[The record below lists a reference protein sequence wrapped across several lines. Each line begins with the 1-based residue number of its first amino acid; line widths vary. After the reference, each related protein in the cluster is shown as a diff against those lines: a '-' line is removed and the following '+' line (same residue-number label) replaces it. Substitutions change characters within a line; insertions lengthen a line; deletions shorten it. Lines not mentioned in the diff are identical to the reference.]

1 MNTERVIPTLDQ
13 FEAKRW
19 SPEVEAQRDTYAA
32 EQFVAD
38 TPQFYRS
45 PKNSELML
53 GWLAGQGVPI
63 TRRNLA
69 VAFRVLL
76 ADGVLESCPTAQVQP
91 EPPDNS
97 RGVQKMSSTST
108 VKLHHTCP
116 DTPLNRAVTCRR
128 NSRSLLMVP
137 DRCRPQ
143 ENGVGTAIQ
152 NQHSRGSSREGT
164 PSGGWL
170 EARAKVAMEHAN
182 VKRDSVEF
190 NRLVVLELEKS

>member
-45 PKNSELML
+45 PRNRDLLL
-53 GWLAGQGVPI
+53 GWLTEQGVPI
-63 TRRNLA
+63 TRRNLT

-76 ADGVLESCPTAQVQP
+76 AGGVLESCPTVQEQP
-91 EPPDNS
+91 QPLDTS
-97 RGVQKMSSTST
+97 RGVQKMNSTST

-116 DTPLNRAVTCRR
+116 DTPLNRQ
-128 NSRSLLMVP
+128 LLAEEILGRYSWCPIGVDP
-137 DRCRPQ
+137 KKTELGRQYKISIREEAAAKERP
-143 ENGVGTAIQ
+143 A
-152 NQHSRGSSREGT
+152 
-164 PSGGWL
+164 GWL
-170 EARAKVAMEHAN
+170 DARAKVAMEHAN

>member
-19 SPEVEAQRDTYAA
+19 SPEVEAHRDAYAA

-45 PKNSELML
+45 PRNRDLLL

-76 ADGVLESCPTAQVQP
+76 ADGVLDSRPTVQEQP
-91 EPPDNS
+91 EPLDNS
-97 RGVQKMSSTST
+97 RGVQKMTST
-108 VKLHHTCP
+108 VKLNHTCP
-116 DTPLNRAVTCRR
+116 DTPLNRQLLAEEIL
-128 NSRSLLMVP
+128 SRYSWCPIGVDPKKTELGRQYKVSI
-137 DRCRPQ
+137 REEAAANTRP
-143 ENGVGTAIQ
+143 A
-152 NQHSRGSSREGT
+152 
-164 PSGGWL
+164 GWL

-190 NRLVVLELEKS
+190 NRLVARELEKS

>member
-32 EQFVAD
+32 ERFVAD

-45 PKNSELML
+45 PKNSELLL

-63 TRRNLA
+63 TRRNLT

-76 ADGVLESCPTAQVQP
+76 DDGVLDSCPTVQEQP
-91 EPPDNS
+91 QPLDTS
-97 RGVQKMSSTST
+97 RCVQKMNST

-116 DTPLNRAVTCRR
+116 DTPLNRQ
-128 NSRSLLMVP
+128 LLAEEILGRYSWCPIGVDP
-137 DRCRPQ
+137 KKTELGRQYKISIREEAAAKGRP
-143 ENGVGTAIQ
+143 A
-152 NQHSRGSSREGT
+152 
-164 PSGGWL
+164 GWL

-190 NRLVVLELEKS
+190 NRLVVLELGKS

>member
-1 MNTERVIPTLDQ
+1 MNTLRVIPTLDQ

-19 SPEVEAQRDTYAA
+19 SPEVEEQRDAYAA

-45 PKNSELML
+45 ARNRDLLL

-63 TRRNLA
+63 TLRNLT

-76 ADGVLESCPTAQVQP
+76 ADGVLESRPTVQEQP
-91 EPPDNS
+91 EPLDNS
-97 RGVQKMSSTST
+97 RGVQKMTST

-116 DTPLNRAVTCRR
+116 DTPLNRQ
-128 NSRSLLMVP
+128 LLAEEILGRYSWCPIGVDP
-137 DRCRPQ
+137 KKTELGRQYKVSIREEAAAKGRP
-143 ENGVGTAIQ
+143 A
-152 NQHSRGSSREGT
+152 
-164 PSGGWL
+164 GWL
-170 EARAKVAMEHAN
+170 EARAKVAMEHAH

-190 NRLVVLELEKS
+190 NRLVAVELEKS

>member
-91 EPPDNS
+91 EPLDNS
-97 RGVQKMSSTST
+97 RGVQKMNST

-116 DTPLNRAVTCRR
+116 DTPLNRQ
-128 NSRSLLMVP
+128 LLAEEILGRYSWCPIGVDP
-137 DRCRPQ
+137 KKTELGRQYKISVREEAAAKGRP
-143 ENGVGTAIQ
+143 A
-152 NQHSRGSSREGT
+152 
-164 PSGGWL
+164 GWL
-170 EARAKVAMEHAN
+170 DARAKVAMGHPN
-182 VKRDSVEF
+182 VKRDSAEF
-190 NRLVVLELEKS
+190 NRLVVLELENS

>member
-32 EQFVAD
+32 ERFVAD

-45 PKNSELML
+45 PRNSELLL

-63 TRRNLA
+63 TRRNLT

-76 ADGVLESCPTAQVQP
+76 ADGVLESLPTVQMP
-91 EPPDNS
+91 TEPLDTS
-97 RGVQKMSSTST
+97 RGVQKMNST

-116 DTPLNRAVTCRR
+116 DTPLNRQ
-128 NSRSLLMVP
+128 LLAEEILGRYSWCPIGVDPKKTELGRQYKMSIQEEAA
-137 DRCRPQ
+137 RKGRP
-143 ENGVGTAIQ
+143 A
-152 NQHSRGSSREGT
+152 
-164 PSGGWL
+164 GW
-170 EARAKVAMEHAN
+170 
-182 VKRDSVEF
+182 
-190 NRLVVLELEKS
+190 

>member
-1 MNTERVIPTLDQ
+1 MNTGRVIPTLDQ

-45 PKNSELML
+45 PKNSEQLL
-53 GWLAGQGVPI
+53 GWLKGHGVPI
-63 TRRNLA
+63 TRRNLT

-76 ADGVLESCPTAQVQP
+76 EDGALESRPIAQEQP
-91 EPPDNS
+91 QPPDNS
-97 RGVQKMSSTST
+97 RGVQKMNST

-116 DTPLNRAVTCRR
+116 DTPLNRQVLAEEILGRYSWCPIGVDPKKTELGRQHR
-128 NSRSLLMVP
+128 ISVREEAAAKG
-137 DRCRPQ
+137 RP
-143 ENGVGTAIQ
+143 A
-152 NQHSRGSSREGT
+152 
-164 PSGGWL
+164 GWL
-170 EARAKVAMEHAN
+170 EARAKVAMERAN

>member
-1 MNTERVIPTLDQ
+1 MNTERVTPTLDQ

-45 PKNSELML
+45 PRNKDLLL
-53 GWLAGQGVPI
+53 GWLTERGVPI
-63 TRRNLA
+63 TRRNLT

-76 ADGVLESCPTAQVQP
+76 EDGVLESYPTVQEQP
-91 EPPDNS
+91 ESPDNS
-97 RGVQKMSSTST
+97 RRVQKMNST

-116 DTPLNRAVTCRR
+116 DTPLNRQ
-128 NSRSLLMVP
+128 LLAEEILGRYSWCPIGVDP
-137 DRCRPQ
+137 KKTELGRQYRVSIRENTAAKGRP
-143 ENGVGTAIQ
+143 A
-152 NQHSRGSSREGT
+152 
-164 PSGGWL
+164 GWL
-170 EARAKVAMEHAN
+170 DARAKVAMAHAN

-190 NRLVVLELEKS
+190 NRLVVLELEKP